1 MSHDRYFLD
10 RTVSR
15 IFAYEGEGRLTQYE
29 GGYTDYQAARD
40 RKQKEEGAE
49 KSGEKKDRGGQ
60 AAEGRQQTRQRERKL
75 RFTFQEQKDYETIE
89 EVISGLEE
97 QLRQTEAQ
105 IGKEARNY
113 TRLRELTEEKDR
125 LEQQLE
131 EKMERWMYLSELA
144 EKIESQ

>member
-1 MSHDRYFLD
+1 MIYLAVCAFARRRPALLAAAALAAAVTVAGSRGVTFLL
-10 RTVSR
+10 S
-15 IFAYEGEGRLTQYE
+15 E
-29 GGYTDYQAARD
+29 AA
-40 RKQKEEGAE
+40 
-49 KSGEKKDRGGQ
+49 GQ
-60 AAEGRQQTRQRERKL
+60 PAEGRQQTRQRERKL